1 MPYSDDNK
9 RFMGATK
16 VGTKGQIV
24 IPKEVRDMF
33 SIKPGDT
40 LVILADSEKGIV
52 IQNVESL
59 VALTDSV
66 FDRKSRSSDVVS
78 SIKDVKAFAA
88 YADEICLLFG
98 LKGQTLE
105 RMQRDV
111 ELGLRYFERICIN
124 IMVENS
130 TKIKPDEKVIT
141 LFRQN
146 LYEKYKNNSR
156 VDILME
162 NTEFGVGDKYEL

>member
-1 MPYSDDNK
+1 MIACADRRAEPSGDGRTLPGFRENKILKVAGFRAFFIFLLTKTGNKSIISITNHTFHTEGGNKMPYSDDNK

-66 FDRKSRSSDVVS
+66 FDRKSRSADVVS
-78 SIKDVKAFAA
+78 SIKDTKAFAS
-88 YADEICLLFG
+88 YSDEI
-98 LKGQTLE
+98 KE
-105 RMQRDV
+105 
-111 ELGLRYFERICIN
+111 E
-124 IMVENS
+124 ENRNDDGN
-130 TKIKPDEKVIT
+130 KD
-141 LFRQN
+141 R
-146 LYEKYKNNSR
+146 
-156 VDILME
+156 
-162 NTEFGVGDKYEL
+162 

>member
-9 RFMGATK
+9 RYMGATK

-33 SIKPGDT
+33 SIKPDDT
-40 LVILADSEKGIV
+40 LGILADSEKGIV

-88 YADEICLLFG
+88 YADEI
-98 LKGQTLE
+98 KE
-105 RMQRDV
+105 
-111 ELGLRYFERICIN
+111 E
-124 IMVENS
+124 ENRN
-130 TKIKPDEKVIT
+130 D
-141 LFRQN
+141 
-146 LYEKYKNNSR
+146 
-156 VDILME
+156 D
-162 NTEFGVGDKYEL
+162 GDKNR